1 MINKVGESRVINAFK
16 VGDYF
21 YLSEFQCSC
30 CHTVKLVPYLVWM
43 LDKLRKKI
51 NAPII
56 ITSGYRCK
64 KHNKEVGGV
73 KNSYHMRG
81 MAADVYSKNYSPNEL
96 GRYTDEI
103 GFDTII
109 VYPEKGF
116 IHLDIRNNGL
126 GLVWKES

>member
-1 MINKVGESRVINAFK
+1 MDKGEPRAINGFK

-21 YLSEFQCSC
+21 YLSEFQCPC

-56 ITSGYRCK
+56 ITSGYRCP
-64 KHNKEVGGV
+64 KHNEKIGGA

-81 MAADVYSKNYSPNEL
+81 MAADIYSKKYSPDEL
-96 GRYTDEI
+96 GRYAEEI
-103 GFDTII
+103 DFDTII
-109 VYPEKGF
+109 VYHKKGF
-116 IHLDIRNNGL
+116 IHLDIRKNGL
-126 GLVWKES
+126 GLIRKKS